1 MVTLKLEIPDDQA
14 EALAQLCKRIDYAGM
29 RDVSAS
35 DAEVRPLEC
44 GLWTLRQA
52 LAGAGFEP
60 R

>member
-1 MVTLKLEIPDDQA
+1 MS
-14 EALAQLCKRIDYAGM
+14 
-29 RDVSAS
+29 DVSAS